1 MRQKKKRSF
10 LKRAAAGLLTFLL
23 TVSLIQPYFVSAQE
37 ETTVTTESGEEGQD
51 QGNESKPVESEE
63 AASVASAGEQNTALN
78 PAEISEPAARISFQA
93 VRNSLEDVEVTLSID
108 GNEENIIY
116 PAGLIE
122 DNLDSLNLSENTV
135 FQKAVVRLQDGS
147 ESEIVRV
154 GKYNDEIYY
163 SLGEQEDVGILLNEG
178 ASIVLLCASQ
188 YEVNYICTPENG
200 GNYSGPEVL
209 VKGNDLNV
217 VINAAPLYHIE
228 EITWECDDG
237 TGGNGT
243 ITDLDSM
250 TLNIPSS
257 EIKDDITV
265 NIRFGEDGTYR
276 IFENEDPNNA
286 ENTGIHHGDLCLNDD
301 AEVIP
306 DVEAG
311 GTSTFWMYS
320 ESNTGGSDF
329 HLTQLTVN
337 GEDVGF
343 PEIAPN
349 DDTDV
354 EAVEPVATTLSNG
367 TKITVKLLYV
377 DHQIGWK
384 GDDSFLPTNDKY
396 RTIYEVKA
404 EKVMSDLSFEGYFKQ
419 RDDREMLMIPKEG
432 IASVG
437 AVDEEIRGVA
447 LEGNHYY
454 YTLQEDDGNTSYN
467 AFFNEGRNI
476 WGSLATAYNIYLY
489 SVLPGY
495 NPYTVDLKVSYD
507 WIEQD
512 NVDDLFETR
521 MGDTSRRPW
530 VTVDELEE
538 ILFTSDHRHY
548 DGLLEAIQQAGYQ
561 YTFVLKQNES
571 YNQRLELAA
580 HPYLYNMVFDLG
592 GGTYDGTGLDTSKY
606 QVSDGKVTEKDENG
620 DLLTYTLQN
629 GDTFSN
635 MPIAEPVKEGYVFA
649 GWKLCQ
655 NGTPVNDTIYT
666 SNQQFVID
674 SESIQYAEGDVY
686 ADEGHTFTFVAQW
699 NDVKA
704 DPATAGITINYYKE
718 DPQGDIVKDQKSY
731 SKYRTTVD
739 AGVVGDTA
747 VILNENPP
755 EGDYA
760 VNEDISVRS
769 VKLIDELD
777 PSYEAGISNVLEL
790 FYDLSTYTLTV
801 GKDVQEDGDL
811 TRAYEIQISLNDTEG
826 NPVSGKYGNV
836 TFENGTATIKLKD
849 GEKAELTDIPS
860 GYQYSVEEIESLPNG
875 YTTTY
880 QTGDGEPSDK
890 APSDVA
896 LEGHTTVTV
905 INSRTVTPD
914 SGITL
919 GGTAAGAGIGLAAVG
934 AAVVFFLRRRKNA

>member
-437 AVDEEIRGVA
+437 AVDEEIRG
-447 LEGNHYY
+447 E
-454 YTLQEDDGNTSYN
+454 
-467 AFFNEGRNI
+467 
-476 WGSLATAYNIYLY
+476 IY
-489 SVLPGY
+489 
-495 NPYTVDLKVSYD
+495 
-507 WIEQD
+507 
-512 NVDDLFETR
+512 
-521 MGDTSRRPW
+521 
-530 VTVDELEE
+530 
-538 ILFTSDHRHY
+538 
-548 DGLLEAIQQAGYQ
+548 
-561 YTFVLKQNES
+561 
-571 YNQRLELAA
+571 
-580 HPYLYNMVFDLG
+580 
-592 GGTYDGTGLDTSKY
+592 
-606 QVSDGKVTEKDENG
+606 
-620 DLLTYTLQN
+620 
-629 GDTFSN
+629 
-635 MPIAEPVKEGYVFA
+635 
-649 GWKLCQ
+649 
-655 NGTPVNDTIYT
+655 
-666 SNQQFVID
+666 
-674 SESIQYAEGDVY
+674 
-686 ADEGHTFTFVAQW
+686 
-699 NDVKA
+699 
-704 DPATAGITINYYKE
+704 
-718 DPQGDIVKDQKSY
+718 
-731 SKYRTTVD
+731 
-739 AGVVGDTA
+739 
-747 VILNENPP
+747 
-755 EGDYA
+755 
-760 VNEDISVRS
+760 
-769 VKLIDELD
+769 
-777 PSYEAGISNVLEL
+777 
-790 FYDLSTYTLTV
+790 
-801 GKDVQEDGDL
+801 
-811 TRAYEIQISLNDTEG
+811 
-826 NPVSGKYGNV
+826 
-836 TFENGTATIKLKD
+836 
-849 GEKAELTDIPS
+849 GE
-860 GYQYSVEEIESLPNG
+860 V
-875 YTTTY
+875 
-880 QTGDGEPSDK
+880 
-890 APSDVA
+890 
-896 LEGHTTVTV
+896 
-905 INSRTVTPD
+905 
-914 SGITL
+914 
-919 GGTAAGAGIGLAAVG
+919 
-934 AAVVFFLRRRKNA
+934 